1 MECICDP
8 GLGGWKPFS
17 YAKSPESTACIPLE
31 AKGKG
36 KGTAVL
42 YILFTFH
49 FTLLLPT
56 AGTSFYAL
64 PSRLFREIVFSI
76 YPEFRRSTI
85 YISNFNYA
93 LSRALS
99 YFQSGTFGFSYDR
112 ALLGF
117 ARFSAT
123 NKNQLAEGS
132 VDEYTREQCCQLVDS
147 YARLFYLFPPWKYRC
162 GPISKEPASLVLRV
176 IDA

>member
-56 AGTSFYAL
+56 AGTSFYSL

-76 YPEFRRSTI
+76 YPEFRRSTM

-99 YFQSGTFGFSYDR
+99 YLQSVPSDFHTTARYYVLR
-112 ALLGF
+112 ASLERIKTSLPKDP
-117 ARFSAT
+117 A
-123 NKNQLAEGS
+123 
-132 VDEYTREQCCQLVDS
+132 DEYTREQSC
-147 YARLFYLFPPWKYRC
+147 
-162 GPISKEPASLVLRV
+162 
-176 IDA
+176 